1 MGLIVAASSGPPQAG
16 AVTETSSV
24 KPPVTKARLGAPYWR
39 LWWANAVD
47 SVGDGAFA
55 AALPL
60 LAVALTKDPRLIAVI
75 SVATFLPWLL
85 VSLPAGVLVDRY
97 DRATLMWRAQLVQGG
112 VVTVIVVL
120 VAAHGV
126 SIWALAAAGFL
137 LGSAQVVFDNAAQ
150 SVLPSLVP
158 PDLLPKANGT
168 QYAVQVVG
176 GSFLGPPAGA
186 ALFAVAPFAPFG
198 VDAVSFAGSAALLHG
213 LPVTHPSRGKSA
225 ERGIA
230 AGLRWLVRH
239 RLLRLV
245 AVLLAVSNF
254 CSQMGMAT
262 LVLFV
267 TQDLGVSA
275 RGYGVLLG
283 ASAVGSVLGGLVNPV
298 LARRFGEVPLL
309 VIASAAGAVVTAG
322 MGLAPDAF
330 ALGALLAFR
339 GFTSTL
345 WNVVTV
351 SLRQRVIPGEL
362 LGRVNSVYRMLGWG
376 TIPLGGLAGGFI
388 AELAGLRAPYL
399 ISGILRGAVLVALV
413 PAILAAA
420 RTQDKD
426 SQPPPSAHPG

>member
-1 MGLIVAASSGPPQAG
+1 
-16 AVTETSSV
+16 VTEAPSL
-24 KPPVTKARLGAPYWR
+24 KPPATKVRLGPAYWR

-60 LAVALTKDPRLIAVI
+60 LAVALTKDPMLIAVI

-85 VSLPAGVLVDRY
+85 VSLPAGVLVDRH
-97 DRATLMWRAQLVQGG
+97 DRATLMWRAQLAQGA

-120 VAAHGV
+120 VAGHLV
-126 SIWALAAAGFL
+126 NIWALAVAGFF

-168 QYAVQVVG
+168 QYVVQVIG

-186 ALFAVAPFAPFG
+186 ALFAIAPFAPFG

-213 LPVTHPSRGKSA
+213 LPVDHPSRGRSA
-225 ERGIA
+225 ERGSAAIA
-230 AGLRWLVRH
+230 AGLRWLARH
-239 RLLRLV
+239 RLLRIV

-262 LVLFV
+262 LVLFA
-267 TQDLGVSA
+267 TQDLGVST

-283 ASAVGSVLGGLVNPV
+283 VSAVGSVLGGLVNPV
-298 LARRFGEVPLL
+298 LARRFGQVGLL
-309 VIASAAGAVVTAG
+309 VTASAASAAITVG
-322 MGLAPDAF
+322 MGLAPDAIV
-330 ALGALLAFR
+330 LGALLACR
-339 GFTSTL
+339 GFTATL

-351 SLRQRVIPGEL
+351 SLRQRVIPSEL

-388 AELAGLRAPYL
+388 ASLAGLRAPYV
-399 ISGILRGAVLVALV
+399 ISGILRGAVLLLFLPAL
-413 PAILAAA
+413 LAAA
-420 RTQDKD
+420 RTQEPDR
-426 SQPPPSAHPG
+426 QV

>member
-1 MGLIVAASSGPPQAG
+1 M
-16 AVTETSSV
+16 TEAPSLE
-24 KPPVTKARLGAPYWR
+24 PPVTKPKLGAAYWR

-60 LAVALTKDPRLIAVI
+60 LAVALTKDPRLIAVV
-75 SVATFLPWLL
+75 SVATYLPWLL
-85 VSLPAGVLVDRY
+85 ISLPAGVLADRY
-97 DRATLMWRAQLVQGG
+97 DRATLMWRAQLVQGA

-120 VAAHGV
+120 VAGHLLN
-126 SIWALAAAGFL
+126 IWALAAAGFF

-168 QYAVQVVG
+168 QYVVQVIG
-176 GSFLGPPAGA
+176 GSFLGPPAGS
-186 ALFAVAPFAPFG
+186 ALFAIARFAPFG
-198 VDAVSFAGSAALLHG
+198 VDAVSFAGSAALLRG
-213 LPVTHPSRGKSA
+213 LPVARPDRPRRGKSS
-225 ERGIA
+225 GIS
-230 AGLRWLVRH
+230 AGLRWLARH
-239 RLLRLV
+239 RLLRIV

-254 CSQMGMAT
+254 SSQMGMAT
-262 LVLFV
+262 LVLFA
-267 TQDLGVSA
+267 TQDLGVST

-298 LARRFGEVPLL
+298 LARRFGQVPLL
-309 VIASAAGAVVTAG
+309 VTASAAGAVVTAG
-322 MGLAPDAF
+322 MGLAPDAIV
-330 ALGALLAFR
+330 LGALLACR
-339 GFTSTL
+339 GFTATL

-388 AELAGLRAPYL
+388 AEFAGLRAPYT
-399 ISGILRGAVLVALV
+399 ISGILRVAVLLALL
-413 PAILAAA
+413 PALLAAA
-420 RTQDKD
+420 HTQER
-426 SQPPPSAHPG
+426 QP

>member
-1 MGLIVAASSGPPQAG
+1 
-16 AVTETSSV
+16 VTETSAV
-24 KPPVTKARLGAPYWR
+24 QPAAAKARLGAPYWR

-85 VSLPAGVLVDRY
+85 VSLPAGVLVDRC
-97 DRATLMWRAQLVQGG
+97 DRGTLMWRAQLVQGT

-120 VAAHGV
+120 VAAHLV
-126 SIWALAAAGFL
+126 NIWALAASGFV

-158 PDLLPKANGT
+158 RDLLAKANGT
-168 QYAVQVVG
+168 QYVVQVVG

-186 ALFAVAPFAPFG
+186 ALFAIAPFAPFG
-198 VDAVSFAGSAALLHG
+198 VDAVSFAGSAALLRG
-213 LPVTHPSRGKSA
+213 LPVTRPDQESRA
-225 ERGIA
+225 RGSGGIS
-230 AGLRWLVRH
+230 AGLRWLARH

-254 CSQMGMAT
+254 CSQLGMAT
-262 LVLFV
+262 LVLFA
-267 TQDLGVSA
+267 TQDLGVSV

-283 ASAVGSVLGGLVNPV
+283 VSAVGSVLGGLVNPV
-298 LARRFGEVPLL
+298 LARRFGQLPLL
-309 VIASAAGAVVTAG
+309 VIASAASAVVTVG
-322 MGLAPDAF
+322 MGLVPGAV
-330 ALGALLAFR
+330 ALGALLACR
-339 GFTSTL
+339 GFTATL

-351 SLRQRVIPGEL
+351 SLRQRVVPGEL

-388 AELAGLRAPYL
+388 AELAGLRAPYV
-399 ISGILRGAVLVALV
+399 IAGILRGAVLLALL
-413 PAILAAA
+413 PALLVAA
-420 RTQDKD
+420 RAQDPEPCER
-426 SQPPPSAHPG
+426 S